1 MFHRKSLAFS
11 LFAAVLVV
19 VMACTSTVQTPTA
32 PPPTATP
39 VPPTATPTPEPTS
52 TPVPIALITIDP
64 IRDPAGFLKALP
76 ATEAS
81 CLSDALGSRDRVL
94 AILESALESD
104 PISSTEARAIDECV
118 SDETVQSVFVGQI
131 ERETGG
137 LSDATVICIG
147 EQIGG
152 LSAAALFVDEP
163 QVDAAI
169 SLLKGIFCLNHEE
182 RAVISTSTAA
192 YGFGDFG
199 GIDGLECVV
208 NGVGPTGL
216 ADLMGALSSGTSDN
230 IDFSALSDLFT
241 VLVECSVLDDSAFE
255 ESGITADQVACLL
268 DALGDSGLAFSPVV
282 QVPAPTSILYPSTV
296 TSLDPDAPDPE
307 LGDLGAMFSA
317 LEECGI
323 ALDDLLDGSALPL
336 DPNDSG
342 DAGTVSA
349 PTVQIDP
356 TADTQVAPVAGDIDL
371 PFTEE
376 QIACLTDELGEEMI
390 FNLLAGAAPDLTLFA
405 ALESCDIDIMS
416 LLAP

>member
-19 VMACTSTVQTPTA
+19 VMACASTVSTPTSV
-32 PPPTATP
+32 PPTATP
-39 VPPTATPTPEPTS
+39 IPPTATPTPEPTS
-52 TPVPIALITIDP
+52 TPVPVAPITIDP
-64 IRDPAGFLKALP
+64 TRDPAGFLEALP
-76 ATEAS
+76 ATEAA
-81 CLSDALGSRDRVL
+81 CLSDALGGRYRVL

-104 PISSTEARAIDECV
+104 PISPTEARAIDGCV

-131 ERETGG
+131 ERESGG

-169 SLLKGIFCLNHEE
+169 SLLKGIFCLDHEE
-182 RAVISTSTAA
+182 RAAISASTAA

-216 ADLMGALSSGTSDN
+216 ADLMGALSSGASDD
-230 IDFSALSDLFT
+230 IDFSALSDLFP
-241 VLVECSVLDDSAFE
+241 VLVECGVLDDSAFE

-268 DALGDSGLAFSPVV
+268 DALGVSGLA
-282 QVPAPTSILYPSTV
+282 L
-296 TSLDPDAPDPE
+296 LDPEAPDPE
-307 LGDLGAMFSA
+307 LGDLAAIFTA
-317 LEECGI
+317 LDACGI
-323 ALDDLLDGSALPL
+323 DMEELLQGAALLL
-336 DPNDSG
+336 DPNGSG
-342 DAGTVSA
+342 DAVTGPTA
-349 PTVQIDP
+349 TVQVEP
-356 TADTQVAPVAGDIDL
+356 TADSPVAPVAGDIDL

-376 QIACLTDELGEEMI
+376 QIACLADELGEEVVL
-390 FNLLAGAAPDLTLFA
+390 NLLAGGAPDLTLFA
-405 ALESCDIDIMS
+405 ALDTCGIDIMS